1 MWFDSIK
8 YKLKER
14 RLMKK
19 LEKSERNVNKAIVL
33 DKKIHSLLDEGKIEE
48 AEKVLADANRTIL
61 MIEGGIQAQVN
72 LLQKIESESQQ
83 SGTVDLTKSP
93 KQARSGS

>member
-1 MWFDSIK
+1 MKALIEKQILEW
-8 YKLKER
+8 KEE
-14 RLMKK
+14 LAKQVK
-19 LEKSERNVNKAIVL
+19 TK
-33 DKKIHSLLDEGKIEE
+33 DQ

-93 KQARSGS
+93 KQARSSS